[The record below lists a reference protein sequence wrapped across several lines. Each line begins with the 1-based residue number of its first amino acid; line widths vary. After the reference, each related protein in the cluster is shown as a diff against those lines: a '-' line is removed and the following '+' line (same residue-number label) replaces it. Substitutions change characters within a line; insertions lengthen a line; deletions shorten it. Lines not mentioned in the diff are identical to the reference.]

1 MASSGVHS
9 NGYSLVRKLVLTE
22 GRDIHTA
29 VEALGGKSWGETLL
43 TPTKIYVKPA
53 LAACKTCDVHGIA
66 HITGGGFIE
75 NIPRIL
81 PDGLSAQIERGTW
94 PVLPVFTELVKLGG
108 LGDRPGYNILQ
119 HGHRHGICGEGRR
132 GRQARRDAGRAGRKG
147 VSHRP
152 RGQDGRRW
160 RKAGSAVSKRI
171 AVLCSGGGTNL
182 QALIDAVEAGTI
194 DGQIVLV
201 LANASKAF
209 ALERAK
215 KHGIPA
221 EFVSKKQAGSDEAFN
236 DIILQKLKAADADLV
251 VLAGYLPI
259 LGRQVVRAYEHRIIN
274 IHPALI
280 PAFCGP
286 GMYGHHVHEAVL
298 AYGAKISGATT
309 HFVDEQVDH
318 GGVIMQKSV
327 PVLEGDTPETL
338 AARVLTV
345 EHEILPES
353 VRLFC
358 AEKLGVDGRQVHV
371 L

>member
-1 MASSGVHS
+1 MS
-9 NGYSLVRKLVLTE
+9 T
-22 GRDIHTA
+22 
-29 VEALGGKSWGETLL
+29 
-43 TPTKIYVKPA
+43 
-53 LAACKTCDVHGIA
+53 
-66 HITGGGFIE
+66 
-75 NIPRIL
+75 
-81 PDGLSAQIERGTW
+81 
-94 PVLPVFTELVKLGG
+94 
-108 LGDRPGYNILQ
+108 
-119 HGHRHGICGEGRR
+119 
-132 GRQARRDAGRAGRKG
+132 
-147 VSHRP
+147 
-152 RGQDGRRW
+152 
-160 RKAGSAVSKRI
+160 RI

-201 LANASKAF
+201 LANASKAY
-209 ALERAK
+209 ALERAR
-215 KHGIPA
+215 KHNIPA
-221 EFVSKKQAGSDEAFN
+221 VFVSKKQAGSDEAFN
-236 DIILQKLKAADADLV
+236 DEILRQLRAADAQLV

-259 LGRQVVRAYEHRIIN
+259 VGAQVVRAYEHRIIN

-318 GGVIMQKSV
+318 GGVIMQRSV
-327 PVLEGDTPETL
+327 PVLEGDTPDTL

-358 AEKLGVDGRQVHV
+358 AGKLGVDGRRVHV

>member
-1 MASSGVHS
+1 MS
-9 NGYSLVRKLVLTE
+9 T
-22 GRDIHTA
+22 
-29 VEALGGKSWGETLL
+29 
-43 TPTKIYVKPA
+43 
-53 LAACKTCDVHGIA
+53 
-66 HITGGGFIE
+66 
-75 NIPRIL
+75 
-81 PDGLSAQIERGTW
+81 
-94 PVLPVFTELVKLGG
+94 
-108 LGDRPGYNILQ
+108 
-119 HGHRHGICGEGRR
+119 
-132 GRQARRDAGRAGRKG
+132 
-147 VSHRP
+147 
-152 RGQDGRRW
+152 
-160 RKAGSAVSKRI
+160 RI

-182 QALIDAVEAGTI
+182 QALIDAVEAGRI

-201 LANASKAF
+201 LSNASRAY
-209 ALERAK
+209 ALERARQ
-215 KHGIPA
+215 HGIPA
-221 EFVSKKQAGSDEAFN
+221 QFVSKKQAGSDEAFN
-236 DIILQKLKAADADLV
+236 DLILEKLREAEAELV

-259 LGRQVVRAYEHRIIN
+259 VGAQIVRAYEHRIIN

-327 PVLEGDTPETL
+327 PVLEGDTPQTL

-353 VRLFC
+353 VSLYC
-358 AEKLGVDGRQVHV
+358 AGKLGVDGRHVHV